1 MVKIQNKELKNY
13 NDKSNFNFDNKN
25 LNDLVPQPLPLIPK
39 DFLLEVKVAWETKK
53 ILDPSIE
60 VQATCARVPV
70 INGHSEAVF
79 FRTEKKATKPEIL
92 ELLESSN
99 GPIP

>member
-1 MVKIQNKELKNY
+1 M
-13 NDKSNFNFDNKN
+13 
-25 LNDLVPQPLPLIPK
+25 
-39 DFLLEVKVAWETKK
+39 KVAWETKK

-79 FRTEKKATKPEIL
+79 FRTKKSLKKEIL
-92 ELLESSN
+92 SF
-99 GPIP
+99 